1 MPNNI
6 YRVNLCFY
14 CVQISLSWEMMTM
27 TLLFLEMMASVQRNK
42 AAAVVFQSFKDS
54 DEHTNSSFDC
64 KTHICF
70 KLLPVLDIEVRI
82 IQMLSN
88 MGEKGSDRC

>member
-1 MPNNI
+1 MPNYT
-6 YRVNLCFY
+6 YRVTLCLH

-42 AAAVVFQSFKDS
+42 AAAVVLQPFKDS
-54 DEHTNSSFDC
+54 SEHTDSNLDC

-70 KLLPVLDIEVRI
+70 KLIPVLNMEVRI
-82 IQMLSN
+82 I
-88 MGEKGSDRC
+88 